1 MSARLSLVVTTVGRV
16 PQVLRLAR
24 SVAASPVAD
33 QIELVLVDQSDDQRA
48 AQALTELA
56 PAVRWTTA
64 SSGRGASVG
73 RNVGLRLATGDVVG
87 FPNDNTWYPEATLP
101 ALIDRFQTEP
111 DLGGLCVPLTT
122 EDGRPAMLRWARH
135 PGPVRGRT
143 SHRTVIAPGMFLR
156 RELVERAGGF
166 DERIGTGSPGPVQS
180 GEEPDLVFRVQALGA
195 RVEYDPAFVVHNDE
209 PRDVLGPA
217 FITKMS
223 GYGVGQGLIWRR
235 YGLPVGGLGWL
246 LARKLVAAPVRA
258 VRGQRVLARA
268 DLAWARGCI
277 AGYVRRDLA

>member
-1 MSARLSLVVTTVGRV
+1 MTGRLSLVLTTVGRV

-48 AQALTELA
+48 ARALAQLA
-56 PAVRWTTA
+56 PAVRWVTA

-73 RNVGLRLATGDVVG
+73 RNVGLRWATGEVVG
-87 FPNDNTWYPEATLP
+87 FPNDNTWYPEGTLP
-101 ALIDRFQTEP
+101 ALIDRFQSRP

-122 EDGRPAMLRWARH
+122 QDGRPAMLRWALR
-135 PGPVRGRT
+135 PGPVRGR
-143 SHRTVIAPGMFLR
+143 SAHRTVIAPGMFLR

-166 DERIGTGSPGPVQS
+166 DERIGTGSPGRVQS

-195 RVEYDPAFVVHNDE
+195 RVEYDPAFVVHNDD
-209 PRDVLGPA
+209 PRDELGPA
-217 FITKMS
+217 FVTKMS

-235 YGLPVGGLGWL
+235 HGLPVSGLAWM

-268 DLAWARGCI
+268 DLAWARGCV
-277 AGYVRRDLA
+277 AGYVHREPA